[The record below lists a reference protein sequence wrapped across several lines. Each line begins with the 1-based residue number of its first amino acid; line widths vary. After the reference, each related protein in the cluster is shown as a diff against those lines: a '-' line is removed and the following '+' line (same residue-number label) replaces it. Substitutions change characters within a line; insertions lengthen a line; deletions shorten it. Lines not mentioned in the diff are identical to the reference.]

1 MIIVRVRLYGHIRS
15 QGIDQLEIKLSKEK
29 RDVKSLIKK
38 VFKDTSQNIDSWFL
52 TEDRKLRSKVLP
64 LKDGK
69 VLSLHTILED
79 GDEIKLLPPY
89 VGG

>member
-1 MIIVRVRLYGHIRS
+1 VKVRLYGHIRS

-52 TEDRKLRSKVLP
+52 TDDRKLRSKVLP
-64 LKDGK
+64 LKDGEII
-69 VLSLHTILED
+69 SLNTELED
-79 GDEIKLLPPY
+79 GDYIKLLPPY

>member
-1 MIIVRVRLYGHIRS
+1 MRVRLYGHIRS
-15 QGIDQLEIKLSKEK
+15 EGIDQFEIKLSKEK

-38 VFKDTSQNIDSWFL
+38 VFKDISQNIDSWFL
-52 TEDRKLRSKVLP
+52 TDDRKLRSKVLP

-69 VLSLHTILED
+69 VLSLNTILED
-79 GDEIKLLPPY
+79 GDLIKLLPSY